1 MQIRK
6 RLIVLSAVCAFAYI
20 ATATQVRA
28 GEVNL
33 LWEDLNDPASV
44 GGYILYYWQSTW
56 DTVESVYV
64 GSDTSYTLTG
74 LEDGKTYHIVVTV
87 YSPDEE
93 EESEY
98 SEEIVVT
105 VSAD

>member
-1 MQIRK
+1 M
-6 RLIVLSAVCAFAYI
+6 LSAVYAFAYI

-28 GEVNL
+28 GQVNL
-33 LWEDLNDPASV
+33 LWEDLNDPDSV
-44 GGYILYYWQSTW
+44 GGYILYYWQSMG
-56 DTVESVYV
+56 DTVESVDV
-64 GSDTSYTLTG
+64 GSQTSYTLTG
-74 LEDGKTYHIVVTV
+74 LEDGETYHIVVTV
-87 YSPDEE
+87 YSLDEE